1 MRNFDKEILGYEVLF
16 RRTDELD
23 DGEDIVERFQTVEE
37 AIRYARYIEKTGVYT
52 DITVLQVNAIL
63 WE

>member
-1 MRNFDKEILGYEVLF
+1 MRNYDKEILGYEVLF

-23 DGEDIVERFQTVEE
+23 GGEDIVDHFQTVEE
-37 AIRYARYIEKTGVYT
+37 AISYARYIEMIGFCTE
-52 DITVLQVNAIL
+52 IRIHQINAIL